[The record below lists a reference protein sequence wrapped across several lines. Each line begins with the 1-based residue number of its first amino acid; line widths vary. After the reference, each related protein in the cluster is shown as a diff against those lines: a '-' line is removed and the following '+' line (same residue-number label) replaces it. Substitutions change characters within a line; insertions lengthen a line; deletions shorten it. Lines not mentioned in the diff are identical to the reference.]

1 MKRKPNILFV
11 MADQLAPAF
20 LPAYGH
26 RLVKTPHLD
35 ALAGQST
42 VFDAA
47 YCNYPIC
54 APSRFSMLSGRLSS
68 KIGAYDNGAEFPSA
82 VPTVM
87 HYLRATGY
95 HTALAGKMHFVGAD
109 QRHGYEDRLNTDI
122 YPSDFGWTADWKMG
136 TAEVPESPT
145 GINPR
150 SVIES
155 GLCAR
160 SMQIDYD
167 DDTANVAVQKIYDL
181 ARAPEQQ
188 PFFLTVSFTHP
199 HNPFVTTSEYWD
211 RYRHEDI
218 DMPRVPSIPW
228 EKQDGHSRRLHY
240 LFRLDEYRVS
250 ETHLR
255 NARHAYYGMI
265 SYLDD
270 KVGMLLQA
278 LRAAGLSDDTIVVF
292 TADHGEMMG
301 ERGLWFKQSF
311 FENSVRVP
319 MMVRLPGRGS
329 NARRCALNVS
339 LVDLL
344 PTLLDLAT
352 DGNPP
357 ELVEE
362 IEGRS
367 FAPMVHGTTSTWPD
381 TVAAEFTA
389 EGAITPCVMLKRGTW
404 KYIASRVDAPQ
415 LYDLASDPLEL
426 ANRAGD
432 KSVTAM
438 EKAFRDDV
446 AARWN
451 LDAYHEA
458 VLAGQRTRLF
468 LQKVL
473 MSGQPHPWDFQPW
486 RDASKQYVRG
496 GAKTTMVKGKA
507 RLPFVEPVRPENPR
521 RKIES

>member
-1 MKRKPNILFV
+1 MNRQPNILFV

-26 RLVKTPHLD
+26 PVVKTPHLD

-42 VFDAA
+42 IFDAA

-54 APSRFSMLSGRLSS
+54 APSRFSMLSGQLSS
-68 KIGAYDNGAEFPSA
+68 RIGAYDNGAEFPSS
-82 VPTVM
+82 VPTLM
-87 HYLRATGY
+87 HYLRAAGY

-122 YPSDFGWTADWKMG
+122 YPSDFGWSADWRMG
-136 TAEVPESPT
+136 TAAMPESPT

-155 GLCAR
+155 GPCAR

-167 DDTANVAVQKIYDL
+167 DDTANLAVQKIYDL

-199 HNPFVTTSEYWD
+199 HNPFVTTAEHWD
-211 RYRHEDI
+211 RYRHENI
-218 DMPRVPSIPW
+218 DMPRVPAIPW
-228 EKQDGHSRRLHY
+228 ERQDGHSRRLHY
-240 LFRLDEYRVS
+240 LFRLDEYRVT
-250 ETHLR
+250 EEHTR

-270 KVGMLLQA
+270 KVGMLVRA
-278 LRAAGLSDDTIVVF
+278 LKSAGIWDRTLVVF

-301 ERGLWFKQSF
+301 ERGLWFKQCF

-319 MMVRLPGRGS
+319 LMLRMPGSSRA
-329 NARRCALNVS
+329 ARRCALNVS

-352 DGNPP
+352 DGKAP
-357 ELVEE
+357 ELVAPVD
-362 IEGRS
+362 GQS
-367 FAPMVHGTTSTWPD
+367 FAGMVHEKQPGWPD
-381 TVAAEFTA
+381 LVAAEFTA
-389 EGAITPCVMLKRGTW
+389 EGAITPCVMLKRGNW
-404 KYIASRVDAPQ
+404 KYIASLADAPQ
-415 LYDLASDPLEL
+415 LYDLSTDAEEL
-426 ANRAGD
+426 SNRAGEPGLA
-432 KSVTAM
+432 SL
-438 EKAFRDDV
+438 EKTFRDDV
-446 AARWN
+446 GKRWD
-451 LDAYHEA
+451 LPAYHDA
-458 VLAGQRTRLF
+458 VLAAQKTRLF

-473 MSGQPHPWDFQPW
+473 MSGQTHPWDFQPY

-496 GAKTTMVKGKA
+496 GAKTTLVKGRA
-507 RLPFVEPVRPENPR
+507 RLPYVEPAEPQNPR
-521 RKIES
+521 RRVES